1 MNHTTKIIFA
11 ALLTLTIF
19 SCQKSE
25 TNDLQDAQLC
35 LNTAAAAD
43 AQNCVSKIASNT
55 SENAYKL
62 RCSAVFISKGFG
74 SPTSFISAMD
84 QIKNGGN
91 AAGCSGSACSGTL
104 AAMGT
109 LNFGSDTAAANSAFS
124 ECSNS
129 GVGIYAQISSV
140 FKLGTLFSV
149 LLPPAT
155 PGTSLTPAQ
164 LESVIASVSDAD
176 VGNVIISTYGTSC
189 ADTTNAAD
197 STKQYCSELAAAIAA
212 GSSPA
217 VIGAFFKNKL
227 DTP

>member
-84 QIKNGGN
+84 QIKNGGTTDQ
-91 AAGCSGSACSGTL
+91 SGTM
-104 AAMGT
+104 AAMAT
-109 LNFGSDTAAANSAFS
+109 LNFGLDTAAANSAFS

-140 FKLGTLFSV
+140 FKIGTLFSA

-155 PGTSLTPAQ
+155 PGSPLTPAQ
-164 LESVIASVSDAD
+164 LEGVIAGVSDAD

-189 ADTTNAAD
+189 GDTTNASD
-197 STKQYCSELAAAIAA
+197 STKQYCTELAAAIAA

-217 VIGAFFKNKL
+217 VIGASFKNKL
-227 DTP
+227 ANP